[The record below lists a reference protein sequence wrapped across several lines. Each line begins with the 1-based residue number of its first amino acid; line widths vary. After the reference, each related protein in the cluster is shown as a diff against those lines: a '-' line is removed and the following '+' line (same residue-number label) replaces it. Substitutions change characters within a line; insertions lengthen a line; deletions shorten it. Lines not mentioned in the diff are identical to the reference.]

1 MIRETHKTKN
11 KNYQFI
17 LIKPSLQLYQ
27 SAMVLSSRSP
37 RAFGSERHFLLDR
50 FNFVRRNSLFSSPA
64 PYPISFDPTFEQDGP
79 IMDHVPQLFDRLSGE
94 KRRLSTPCADLDF
107 SLLEFL
113 RQNLLNP
120 TPFEQLSDAVL
131 VEDSASDTSS
141 EPPKKR
147 RKAKSDETKFR
158 PYQAEKWHEKYAEL
172 VEYKDKY
179 GNAMVPHTFPAN
191 PPLARWVKRQRHQRV
206 LQKRGDPRSSCTP
219 ERVALL
225 DTLGFVWDSHE
236 VSWLQRLEELEA
248 YKSKHGHCLVPSTYP
263 TNAQLATWVKC
274 QRRQYKLF
282 AEGKTSN
289 ITQERIDQLNDM
301 GFEWELRTPQ
311 KLVTDPI
318 DESIADSVDESFLSF
333 FEVFSDL
340 SDSDETDDGDEPLP
354 ANFGW

>member
-1 MIRETHKTKN
+1 
-11 KNYQFI
+11 
-17 LIKPSLQLYQ
+17 
-27 SAMVLSSRSP
+27 MVLSSRSP
-37 RAFGSERHFLLDR
+37 RALSNERQFLLDR
-50 FNFVRRNSLFSSPA
+50 FNFVRRNSLFSSPVV
-64 PYPISFDPTFEQDGP
+64 YPISFDPPFVQNVP
-79 IMDHVPQLFDRLSGE
+79 IMDHAPLLFDRFFGE
-94 KRRLSTPCADLDF
+94 KRPLSSSCADLDF

-113 RQNLLNP
+113 KQNLLNP
-120 TPFEQLSDAVL
+120 TPFEQFSDAVL
-131 VEDSASDTSS
+131 VEDSSSDTSS
-141 EPPKKR
+141 KPPKKR

-172 VEYKDKY
+172 VEYKYKY

-225 DTLGFVWDSHE
+225 DKLGFVWDSHE

-248 YKSKHGHCLVPSTYP
+248 YKSRHGHCLVPSTYP
-263 TNAQLATWVKC
+263 MNAQLATWVKC

-282 AEGKTSN
+282 AELKTSN
-289 ITQERIDQLNDM
+289 ITQERINQLNDM
-301 GFEWELRTPQ
+301 GFEWELRAPQ
-311 KLVTDPI
+311 KSVTDPI
-318 DESIADSVDESFLSF
+318 DESIAATVDESFLSF

-340 SDSDETDDGDEPLP
+340 SDSDETEDGDEPLP